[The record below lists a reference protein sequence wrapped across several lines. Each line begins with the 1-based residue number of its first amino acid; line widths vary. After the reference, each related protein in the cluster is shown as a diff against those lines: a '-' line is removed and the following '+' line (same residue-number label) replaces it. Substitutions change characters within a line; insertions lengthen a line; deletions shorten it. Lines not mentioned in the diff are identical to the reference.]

1 MKSLG
6 FEDDE
11 QIRSFEDPLTWLN
24 YFPPLAVKDLK
35 SIGIHV
41 SMLNKI
47 SVQFLLSYSILILIF
62 RLIGAER
69 LLLQM
74 KIHFLIVSFV
84 GNFYVFVTIIK

>member
-24 YFPPLAVKDLK
+24 YFPPLAVNDLK

-41 SMLNKI
+41 SMLNQI
-47 SVQFLLSYSILILIF
+47 SDQFLLSYSILILIF
-62 RLIGAER
+62 RSIGAER

-74 KIHFLIVSFV
+74 RIHFLIVLFV
-84 GNFYVFVTIIK
+84 GNFYVFGTIIK

>member
-24 YFPPLAVKDLK
+24 YFPPLAVNDLK

-41 SMLNKI
+41 SMLN
-47 SVQFLLSYSILILIF
+47 QMILY
-62 RLIGAER
+62 
-69 LLLQM
+69 
-74 KIHFLIVSFV
+74 
-84 GNFYVFVTIIK
+84 NFYNFTKCLF

>member
-24 YFPPLAVKDLK
+24 YFPPLAVNDLK

-41 SMLNKI
+41 SMFIKCLYN
-47 SVQFLLSYSILILIF
+47 SYDF
-62 RLIGAER
+62 T
-69 LLLQM
+69 
-74 KIHFLIVSFV
+74 KC
-84 GNFYVFVTIIK
+84 

>member
-24 YFPPLAVKDLK
+24 YFPPLAVNDLK

-41 SMLNKI
+41 SNIKRR
-47 SVQFLLSYSILILIF
+47 FSIIYIIF
-62 RLIGAER
+62 
-69 LLLQM
+69 
-74 KIHFLIVSFV
+74 
-84 GNFYVFVTIIK
+84 

>member
-24 YFPPLAVKDLK
+24 YFPPLAVNDLK

-41 SMLNKI
+41 SVLN
-47 SVQFLLSYSILILIF
+47 
-62 RLIGAER
+62 
-69 LLLQM
+69 QM
-74 KIHFLIVSFV
+74 FV
-84 GNFYVFVTIIK
+84 L